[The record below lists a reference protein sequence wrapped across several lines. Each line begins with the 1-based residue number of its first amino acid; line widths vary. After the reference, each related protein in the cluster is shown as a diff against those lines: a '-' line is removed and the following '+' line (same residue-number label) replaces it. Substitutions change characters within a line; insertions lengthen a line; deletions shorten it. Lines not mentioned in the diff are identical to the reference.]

1 MLEGDCIAMLGVPLI
16 AAGDPE
22 VAANVEGDGTDAP
35 GDGAHA
41 AEEATRPTSDE
52 VGTDKATEPSD
63 EAGRLHLPPPEPML
77 FPKRTLPTHLTR
89 SSPLPPMPK
98 KMLEATPR
106 KWCMPQSSKLR
117 CSPLALLGTRA
128 PRSPQPTSRPQLLSP
143 LPKPRSEVRRA

>member
-52 VGTDKATEPSD
+52 VGADKATEPSD
-63 EAGRLHLPPPEPML
+63 EAGRLHLPPQSRCCYRRGRCP
-77 FPKRTLPTHLTR
+77 RT
-89 SSPLPPMPK
+89 
-98 KMLEATPR
+98 
-106 KWCMPQSSKLR
+106 
-117 CSPLALLGTRA
+117 
-128 PRSPQPTSRPQLLSP
+128 
-143 LPKPRSEVRRA
+143 